1 MLVPQRMQ
9 ALGDHAK
16 GSRQPPLRP
25 RQATNGDAITTAKQ
39 AIMRESAPKPP
50 VVDDA
55 AVKAVL
61 NETGNDSAA
70 EPAIIHE
77 SAAPPSIVDDTAA
90 KQIVVHETGDDG
102 TAKRAIIHEW
112 ENWSALHTDE
122 LGDPSAAIYF
132 FNHLQAKKLAL
143 LNFPSDD
150 KCQTVRGWLLAEG
163 RFRG

>member
-1 MLVPQRMQ
+1 MWENLPARDGIRALLETAGYARRRSAGGLEQMLVTQRMQ

-61 NETGNDSAA
+61 NETGNR
-70 EPAIIHE
+70 
-77 SAAPPSIVDDTAA
+77 
-90 KQIVVHETGDDG
+90 VVE
-102 TAKRAIIHEW
+102 A
-112 ENWSALHTDE
+112 
-122 LGDPSAAIYF
+122 
-132 FNHLQAKKLAL
+132 
-143 LNFPSDD
+143 
-150 KCQTVRGWLLAEG
+150 VRQN
-163 RFRG
+163 